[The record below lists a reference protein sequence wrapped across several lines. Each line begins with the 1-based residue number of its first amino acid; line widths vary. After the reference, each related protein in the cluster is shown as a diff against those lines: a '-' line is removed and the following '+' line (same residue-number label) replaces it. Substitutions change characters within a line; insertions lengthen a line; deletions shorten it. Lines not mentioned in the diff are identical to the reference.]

1 MLNSQSVYIAKNE
14 MNSDTCNSE
23 IYDVRKFP
31 YKEKGPINGSR
42 MMQCMYMQIND
53 PKPITDVGKVR

>member
-42 MMQCMYMQIND
+42 MMQC
-53 PKPITDVGKVR
+53 TVCTCR